1 MGGYAIK
8 TPSFEVEEGGAGRD
22 HHLVC
27 GLVGP
32 VRV

>member
-1 MGGYAIK
+1 MK
-8 TPSFEVEEGGAGRD
+8 TPFFEVEEGGADRD
-22 HHLVC
+22 HHLFC